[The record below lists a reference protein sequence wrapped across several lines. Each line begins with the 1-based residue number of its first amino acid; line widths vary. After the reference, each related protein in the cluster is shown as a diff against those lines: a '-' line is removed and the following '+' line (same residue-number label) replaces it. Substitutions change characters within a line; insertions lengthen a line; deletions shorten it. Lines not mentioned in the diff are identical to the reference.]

1 MPRGGDLLHE
11 RDVRRGQPLVL
22 CEQRVRLV
30 DLSAEPLLQRR
41 QHVRLGR
48 QGTAAVAMAREV
60 AEMRRLL
67 LEEAVGVAG
76 RQAGRVAEVVGVV
89 ARGQARRL
97 AVVVDVVM
105 GQEVGVVRV
114 AERRRMRVVASAA
127 AAGVGVWKW
136 VAVAAGHGESPDPYR
151 WRGEGRLFSPMTFFG
166 SSAKDESCTNH
177 LGSCVKQC

>member
-60 AEMRRLL
+60 AEMRRRRLL
-67 LEEAVGVAG
+67 LVEEAVGVPG

-105 GQEVGVVRV
+105 GQEVGVMRV
-114 AERRRMRVVASAA
+114 AERRMMRVVASAA

-136 VAVAAGHGESPDPYR
+136 VAVAAGHG
-151 WRGEGRLFSPMTFFG
+151 
-166 SSAKDESCTNH
+166 
-177 LGSCVKQC
+177 

>member
-60 AEMRRLL
+60 AEMRRRRLL
-67 LEEAVGVAG
+67 LLLVEEAVGVPG

-89 ARGQARRL
+89 ARRQARRL

-136 VAVAAGHGESPDPYR
+136 VAVAAGHG
-151 WRGEGRLFSPMTFFG
+151 
-166 SSAKDESCTNH
+166 
-177 LGSCVKQC
+177 